1 MWREA
6 HRALQMIVLIVDDNA
21 AVRRVIRGVLAEIT
35 ADIHECASAEE
46 ALAMF
51 RTEAPDWVLMD
62 IELHGLDG
70 IAATRIIRAVWPG
83 AKVCIV
89 TNYDDAG
96 LRLEASRAGACAFVG
111 KQNLLAL
118 PDVLGT
124 GEET

>member
-1 MWREA
+1 
-6 HRALQMIVLIVDDNA
+6 MIVLIVDDNA
-21 AVRRVIRGVLAEIT
+21 AVRRVIRGVLAEVA
-35 ADIHECASAEE
+35 ADVHECASAEE
-46 ALAMF
+46 ALALF
-51 RTEAPDWVLMD
+51 RAQAPDWVLMD

-83 AKVCIV
+83 TRVCIV

-118 PDVLGT
+118 PAVLGT
-124 GEET
+124 AKDT